1 MRRENRSARAN
12 WRQRCEEA
20 GFFFHSM
27 GGTYWDESV
36 SYRFSSS
43 QIDQIEAVTGELHQL
58 CLLAAEEAVRAR
70 RFVEFAIPAA
80 FHELV
85 AQSWRQREPTLYGRF
100 DFSWDGEGEPKLLE
114 YNADT
119 PTALLEASV
128 VQWQWLEDLGKDRAG
143 ATALPPDADQFNSLH
158 EKLIARMQALQPAAG
173 GGVLHLSCVRGN
185 DEDLGTV
192 EYLRDCALQAGWDA
206 RQIDIED
213 LGWDGER
220 FVDLDEAPVATLFK
234 LYPWEWLVREDFGQ
248 HLLSRPAALLEP
260 AWKMLLSNKALLV
273 LLWEMNYGHPN
284 LLPAYFTPQQFGAD
298 YVKKPLLSR
307 EGANVMIRSRGVVRQ
322 QPGGYGEEGFVY
334 QGIAPLPAFEGRY
347 PVIGSWIV
355 GDQPA
360 GIGIREDDSPITRN
374 SSRFVPH
381 YFT

>member
-1 MRRENRSARAN
+1 MRREARTPRAN

-27 GGTYWDESV
+27 GGTYWDESAA
-36 SYRFSSS
+36 YRFSAA
-43 QIDQIEAVTGELHQL
+43 QIDQLEAVSEEMHRL
-58 CLLAAEEAVRAR
+58 CLAAAEEVVRSR
-70 RFVEFAIPAA
+70 RFAEFAIPEP

-85 AQSWRQREPTLYGRF
+85 TQSWREHEASLYGRF
-100 DFSWDGEGEPKLLE
+100 DFSWDGEGEPRLLE

-128 VQWQWLEDLGKDRAG
+128 VQWHWLEDTNPG
-143 ATALPPDADQFNSLH
+143 ADQFNSLH
-158 EKLIARMQALQPAAG
+158 EKLIERLKALRPAQ
-173 GGVLHLSCVRGN
+173 GGVLHFASVKDN

-206 RQIDIED
+206 RHIAIED

-220 FVDLDEAPVATLFK
+220 FVDLEDAPVRAFFK
-234 LYPWEWLVREDFGQ
+234 LYPWEWLVREEFGQ
-248 HLLSRPAALLEP
+248 HLRSRPAQLFEP

-284 LLPAYFTPQQFGAD
+284 LLPAYFTPQKFGAD
-298 YVKKPLLSR
+298 YVRKPLLSR
-307 EGANVMIRSRGVVRQ
+307 EGANVTIRSRGVVRE
-322 QPGGYGEEGFVY
+322 QPGGYGGEGFVY
-334 QGIAPLPAFEGRY
+334 QGIAPLPAFDNRY
-347 PVIGSWIV
+347 PVIGAWIV
-355 GDQPA
+355 GDAAA

>member
-1 MRRENRSARAN
+1 
-12 WRQRCEEA
+12 
-20 GFFFHSM
+20 M
-27 GGTYWDESV
+27 GGTYWDESAC
-36 SYRFSSS
+36 YRFSADEVDRMEEVSA
-43 QIDQIEAVTGELHQL
+43 EMHQL
-58 CLLAAEEAVRAR
+58 CLMAADEAVRSK
-70 RFVEFAIPAA
+70 RFAEFAIPEA

-85 AQSWRQREPTLYGRF
+85 AQSWRLREPTLYGRF

-128 VQWQWLEDLGKDRAG
+128 VQWQWLEDVKDSG
-143 ATALPPDADQFNSLH
+143 GPSPLVPESDQFNSLH
-158 EKLIARMQALQPAAG
+158 EKLIARLQALQPAAG
-173 GGVLHLSCVRGN
+173 GGVLHLSCVRDN
-185 DEDLGTV
+185 DEDLGNI

-206 RQIDIED
+206 RRIDIED
-213 LGWDGER
+213 LGWDGTH
-220 FVDLDEAPVATLFK
+220 FIDLEETPVGTLFK
-234 LYPWEWLVREDFGQ
+234 LYPWEWLARDEFGQ
-248 HLLSRPAALLEP
+248 HLVGRPAALLEP

-284 LLPAYFTPQQFGAD
+284 LLPAYFTPERFGAD

-307 EGANVMIRSRGVVRQ
+307 EGANVTIRSRGVVRE
-322 QPGGYGEEGFVY
+322 QPGGYGGEGHVY
-334 QGIAPLPAFEGRY
+334 QGVAPLPAFDNRY